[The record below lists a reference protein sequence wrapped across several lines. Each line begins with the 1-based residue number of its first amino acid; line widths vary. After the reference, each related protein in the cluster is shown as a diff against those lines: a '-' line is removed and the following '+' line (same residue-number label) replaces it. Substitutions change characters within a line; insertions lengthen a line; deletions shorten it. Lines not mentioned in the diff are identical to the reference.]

1 MYQVKRILKK
11 AQAACQSPFRQ
22 GFAGRDT
29 ARESHEGVG
38 TTGKSQEGWEPFDGK
53 GAVGEVLRQNS
64 VETEDG
70 GQLEYLTFPLLE
82 GTGIVKHLFSTR
94 LGGVSQGDCASMN
107 FSVDRGDSKEN
118 VLTNFG
124 RIARV
129 LGCGVGDMTASHQT
143 HTTNIRRMTACD
155 KGKGI
160 LRERDYQDVDGMVT
174 DVPGLVL
181 ATFYADCVPLYFV
194 DPVHRAIGLAHS
206 GWRGTAGRMGERMV
220 EAMGQQFGS
229 RPEKIYAAIGPSICR
244 DCYEVSEDVAEQFRE
259 MLGSQVAVPGAKA
272 GKYQLDLWLAN
283 EWILRQAGILPK
295 HLAVTDIC
303 TCHNSEYLFS
313 HRASGGR
320 RGSLGAFLML
330 KD

>member
-1 MYQVKRILKK
+1 MYQVKRIRKRT
-11 AQAACQSPFRQ
+11 QAAGQ
-22 GFAGRDT
+22 
-29 ARESHEGVG
+29 
-38 TTGKSQEGWEPFDGK
+38 GK
-53 GAVGEVLRQNS
+53 GGEALRQNW

-82 GTGIVKHLFSTR
+82 ETGMVKHLFSTR

-107 FSVDRGDSKEN
+107 FSLDRGDSREN
-118 VLTNFG
+118 VLKNFG

-129 LGCGVGDMTASHQT
+129 LGCGVDDMAASHQT
-143 HTTNIRRMTACD
+143 HTTNIRRMTAED

-160 LRERDYQDVDGMVT
+160 LRERDYQDVDGMIT
-174 DVPGLVL
+174 DEPGLVL
-181 ATFYADCVPLYFV
+181 VTFYADCVPLYFV
-194 DPVHRAIGLAHS
+194 DPVRRVIGLAHS

-220 EAMGQQFGS
+220 EAMREQFGS
-229 RPEKIYAAIGPSICR
+229 KPEDICAAIGPSICR
-244 DCYEVSEDVAEQFRE
+244 DCYEVSEDVAEPFVK

-283 EWILRQAGILPK
+283 ELILRQAGILPE

-313 HRASGGR
+313 HRASVGR

-330 KD
+330 KA